1 MRQFRDRTEAGRQ
14 LGQALK
20 KYAGDDVIVYAL
32 PRGGVV
38 LGVEVAAAL
47 HAPLDL
53 VIPRKIGHP
62 LQPEYA
68 IAAVAESGALAANEY
83 ETSRVDPTWLD
94 ETIEAER
101 REAQR
106 RRRRYLGGRAMT
118 SATGKT
124 AIIVDDG
131 IATGLTMRAAI
142 GDVKNMKPARVVVA
156 VPVAPL
162 DTVDALR
169 KTVDDV
175 VTVFTDSFYLGAV
188 GAYYDDFPQV
198 SDEEV
203 VELMQASGQ
212 ATTN

>member
-1 MRQFRDRTEAGRQ
+1 MRQFRDRTDAGRR
-14 LGQALK
+14 LGEALK
-20 KYAGDDVIVYAL
+20 KYAGEDVIVYAL

-62 LQPEYA
+62 FQPEYA

-83 ETSRVDPTWLD
+83 ETRRVDPKWLD

-106 RRRRYLGGRAMT
+106 RRRRYLSGRAMT
-118 SATGKT
+118 PATGKT

-169 KTVDDV
+169 KDVDDV

-203 VELMQASGQ
+203 VALLKSG
-212 ATTN
+212 

>member
-1 MRQFRDRTEAGRQ
+1 MRQFRDRADAGRQ
-14 LGQALK
+14 LGQALQ
-20 KYAGDDVIVYAL
+20 KYAGKDAIVYAL
-32 PRGGVV
+32 PRGGVA

-62 LQPEYA
+62 MQPEYA

-83 ETSRVDPTWLD
+83 ETSRVDPRWLA

-101 REAQR
+101 KEAQR
-106 RRRRYLGGRAMT
+106 RRRRYLGGRAIT
-118 SATGKT
+118 PATGRT

-131 IATGLTMRAAI
+131 IATGLTMHAAI
-142 GDVKNMKPARVVVA
+142 GDIRKMKPAHIVVA

-162 DTVDALR
+162 DTVEQLR
-169 KTVDDV
+169 KEVDDV

-203 VELMQASGQ
+203 VEMLSASGEV
-212 ATTN
+212 AAN

>member
-1 MRQFRDRTEAGRQ
+1 MHSFRDRNDAGRQ
-14 LGQALK
+14 LGEALK
-20 KYAGDDVIVYAL
+20 KYAGKDVIIYAL

-47 HAPLDL
+47 TAPLDL

-62 LQPEYA
+62 MQPEYA

-83 ETSRVDPTWLD
+83 ETSRVDPGWLK
-94 ETIEAER
+94 ETIEAET

-106 RRRRYLGGRAMT
+106 RRHRYLGGRAIIP
-118 SATGKT
+118 ATGKT

-142 GDVKNMKPARVVVA
+142 GDVKSMKPAHVVVA

-169 KTVDDV
+169 REVDDV

-212 ATTN
+212 AATN

>member
-1 MRQFRDRTEAGRQ
+1 MRSFRDRTDAGRQ
-14 LGQALK
+14 LGKVLH
-20 KYAGDDVIVYAL
+20 KYAGKDVIVYAL

-47 HAPLDL
+47 KAPLDL

-62 LQPEYA
+62 MQPEYA
-68 IAAVAESGALAANEY
+68 IAAVAESGALAVNDY
-83 ETSRVDPTWLD
+83 ETRRVDPEWLKQ
-94 ETIEAER
+94 TIESER

-106 RRRRYLGGRAMT
+106 RRQRYLGGRAIM
-118 SATGKT
+118 SATGRT

-142 GDVKNMKPARVVVA
+142 GDVKNMKPAHVVVA

-169 KTVDDV
+169 REVDDV

-188 GAYYDDFPQV
+188 GAYDFPQV

-203 VELMQASGQ
+203 VELMQASGRA
-212 ATTN
+212 ATN